1 MKEAI
6 EMGESMECCRG
17 TTRHADDQP
26 VPTAAGQAGGTSFA
40 VGGNGAG
47 SLSLR
52 QLEYLVV
59 AIGEGRLTRA
69 AQRLHVTEPTMS
81 QQLKA
86 LERAVGTRLLVRGR
100 DGIRPTPAGEA
111 LLPHARTALCS
122 AGQGRAAALAAACGH
137 ADVLRVATL
146 PALLDGLLPAVRA
159 WVLARPDA
167 HLRVAVHESGRSLE
181 ESVASGAAD
190 LGIGPRPAG
199 WCGQVWPWCT
209 EELVVACAEDEPL
222 RGATV
227 SVRDLLG
234 RRWIRCPDDGLQPVP
249 LLAAAAHDASVD
261 ASADAD
267 EATADHLPPV
277 LDVPTLGAAV
287 TLAASGTGIA
297 LTPLG
302 SLPPGRRSW
311 TIRLDPP
318 VTMDVTL
325 FTAQGAPA
333 ATLAHAGLLRRCAA
347 EEGAASPASPTSPA
361 SGTSRPSRTDLE

>member
-1 MKEAI
+1 
-6 EMGESMECCRG
+6 MGEPTGCCRG
-17 TTRHADDQP
+17 MTRHGAGQP
-26 VPTAAGQAGGTSFA
+26 VPTAAGQVGGTPYA
-40 VGGNGAG
+40 AGGNGAG

-86 LERAVGTRLLVRGR
+86 LERAVGTCLLVRGR

-122 AGQGRAAALAAACGH
+122 AGEGRAAALAAACGH
-137 ADVLRVATL
+137 TDVLRVATL
-146 PALLDGLLPAVRA
+146 PALLDGLLPALRA
-159 WVLARPDA
+159 WALARPDA
-167 HLRVAVHESGRSLE
+167 RLCVGVHESGRSLE

-209 EELVVACAEDEPL
+209 EELVVACAEDDPL
-222 RGATV
+222 RGETV

-249 LLAAAAHDASVD
+249 PLATAADGSAAAG
-261 ASADAD
+261 
-267 EATADHLPPV
+267 ETTADPPPPV
-277 LDVPTLGAAV
+277 LDVPTPGAAV

-297 LTPLG
+297 LAPLG

-318 VTMDVTL
+318 ATVDVTL
-325 FTAQGAPA
+325 FTAPDAPA

-347 EEGAASPASPTSPA
+347 HDRVASST
-361 SGTSRPSRTDLE
+361 